1 MPIYRP
7 RPSPLHAAGAG
18 PATALCGAWRWC
30 ARCTTTRWCWRVIAA
45 VVGAGL
51 AAGVG
56 GEIARAARLSVP
68 LALLVTLIN
77 PLVYAEGDTLLIRG
91 GSVLG
96 HRFDITLEALAAGG
110 AGRPAGLAVFVMP
123 FALFAACVDPD
134 ELLRSLRRVSYRSA
148 LTAALATRLVPVLA
162 RDATRM
168 GDAARC
174 RPDPPGRLAV
184 ARAAL
189 SGALERAVDVAAA
202 LEVRG
207 YSARPPPGRA
217 RRSPSRHDVRVLA
230 AAAIVAGRAVRGKLA
245 GVGAVSHTRSS
256 RSRSG
261 LGELALCAILL
272 TGGGDPVR
280 RPFGAPGGGSCLRPV
295 VSARGFGYRYPEADE
310 PALRDVTLEPRRGHV
325 HGSGGSLGLGQ
336 VHAAAGAV
344 WPRAALPRRRRL
356 GRAARGRAERARAR
370 ARPSWPRSA
379 APCSRTP
386 SRRW

>member
-1 MPIYRP
+1 MSLVPVYRR

-18 PATALCGAWRWC
+18 ATTALCLSLALVC
-30 ARCTTTRWCWRVIAA
+30 ALYDHPVVVLAVITA

-56 GEIARAARLSVP
+56 SEIARAARLSVP

-110 AGRPAGLAVFVMP
+110 LAGLRVAAFVMP

-207 YSARPPPGRA
+207 YSAGRRSA
-217 RRSPSRHDVRVLA
+217 RVRRSPSRHDVRVLA
-230 AAAIVAGRAVRGKLA
+230 AAVLVACAAVGGKFA
-245 GVGAVSHTRSS
+245 GAGFVESYPNLEIT
-256 RSRSG
+256 
-261 LGELALCAILL
+261 LGPAELTISALLAL
-272 TGGGDPVR
+272 G
-280 RPFGAPGGGSCLRPV
+280 
-295 VSARGFGYRYPEADE
+295 
-310 PALRDVTLEPRRGHV
+310 
-325 HGSGGSLGLGQ
+325 
-336 VHAAAGAV
+336 
-344 WPRAALPRRRRL
+344 AALPFAGRSARL
-356 GRAARGRAERARAR
+356 GVARA
-370 ARPSWPRSA
+370 
-379 APCSRTP
+379 
-386 SRRW
+386 

>member
-1 MPIYRP
+1 M
-7 RPSPLHAAGAG
+7 
-18 PATALCGAWRWC
+18 
-30 ARCTTTRWCWRVIAA
+30 IAA

-56 GEIARAARLSVP
+56 SEIARAARLSVP

-110 AGRPAGLAVFVMP
+110 AGGLRVAAFVMP

-174 RPDPPGRLAV
+174 RPHPPGRLAV

-207 YSARPPPGRA
+207 YSAGRSLGPARSLALAPRRARARRRGARGVRGRRGQARRGGAGGVLPGLGDRARPGRA
-217 RRSPSRHDVRVLA
+217 RAGGVLLLA
-230 AAAIVAGRAVRGKLA
+230 AALPFAGR
-245 GVGAVSHTRSS
+245 
-256 RSRSG
+256 
-261 LGELALCAILL
+261 
-272 TGGGDPVR
+272 
-280 RPFGAPGGGSCLRPV
+280 
-295 VSARGFGYRYPEADE
+295 SAR
-310 PALRDVTLEPRRGHV
+310 
-325 HGSGGSLGLGQ
+325 LG
-336 VHAAAGAV
+336 V
-344 WPRAALPRRRRL
+344 
-356 GRAARGRAERARAR
+356 ARA
-370 ARPSWPRSA
+370 
-379 APCSRTP
+379 
-386 SRRW
+386 

>member
-1 MPIYRP
+1 VTLVPVYRR

-18 PATALCGAWRWC
+18 ATTALCVSLALVC
-30 ARCTTTRWCWRVIAA
+30 ALYDHPVVVLAVIAA

-56 GEIARAARLSVP
+56 SEIARAARLSVP

-77 PLVYAEGDTLLIRG
+77 PLVYAEGNTLLIRG

-110 AGRPAGLAVFVMP
+110 LAGLRVAAFVMP

-207 YSARPPPGRA
+207 YSAGRRSARA
-217 RRSPSRHDVRVLA
+217 RRSPSRHDVSVLVA
-230 AAAIVAGRAVRGKLA
+230 AALVGCAAVGGKLA
-245 GVGAVSHTRSS
+245 GAGFVESYPDLEI
-256 RSRSG
+256 G
-261 LGELALCAILL
+261 LGPTELTLAALLL
-272 TGGGDPVR
+272 L
-280 RPFGAPGGGSCLRPV
+280 A
-295 VSARGFGYRYPEADE
+295 
-310 PALRDVTLEPRRGHV
+310 
-325 HGSGGSLGLGQ
+325 
-336 VHAAAGAV
+336 
-344 WPRAALPRRRRL
+344 AALPFAGRSARL
-356 GRAARGRAERARAR
+356 GVARA
-370 ARPSWPRSA
+370 
-379 APCSRTP
+379 
-386 SRRW
+386 